1 MADPWWQLVGLA
13 AAPRL
18 AEAVVQ
24 PQVKLFQ
31 LLQIALLE
39 HGEAMH
45 EAAIAQRLAA
55 LGVVSPRTDLVTAL
69 VKSWHGLPPVRRQRD
84 GLLAIDI
91 EYRWLTLLPQ
101 RLGLVPETRIG
112 ARSVAEEP
120 PLAPPPTVP
129 LSREECAALLACNG
143 LASLSDA
150 RAIAAILEAH
160 GSPMTLAAI
169 NAILG
174 SATGGWGRRRQ
185 IAPERLRGWR
195 EALVVV
201 NPGASLSLSD
211 DQALLMGMRTAVRLR
226 AYVLLRE
233 QERHRRSAVRRTS
246 RPPAATVQA
255 EAAAPLRRLVVRAYP
270 AEGLPR
276 ALSVLDPVAHA
287 ITTVVDASIPAMA
300 ALLAGADLIVGLEP
314 ERSLAALGLERRCA
328 DLTRHPHTRQLNRRG
343 RTLRITTART
353 DNRDGRHQPPL
364 VRPGGHAPVPRRRRH
379 HPGLRRR
386 LESDVKALAAFY
398 RYGRLH
404 GDVRL
409 RWGFLDERR
418 PVEWP
423 GSPGDPLHAMV
434 AAASAA
440 DAELDVVAGSAPGWA
455 DPWSRAMRGR
465 ATLDHNALRLHTR
478 QGLQVIPRAEI
489 QAVRV
494 CTAGQTCDQA
504 AGGGRPGPSAAAT
517 ATSPDA
523 PASTTTN
530 SALGP

>member
-1 MADPWWQLVGLA
+1 
-13 AAPRL
+13 
-18 AEAVVQ
+18 
-24 PQVKLFQ
+24 
-31 LLQIALLE
+31 
-39 HGEAMH
+39 
-45 EAAIAQRLAA
+45 
-55 LGVVSPRTDLVTAL
+55 
-69 VKSWHGLPPVRRQRD
+69 
-84 GLLAIDI
+84 
-91 EYRWLTLLPQ
+91 
-101 RLGLVPETRIG
+101 VPEARIG
-112 ARSVAEEP
+112 ARNVAEEP

-160 GSPMTLAAI
+160 GWPMTLAAI

-211 DQALLMGMRTAVRLR
+211 DQDLLMGMRTAIRLR

-233 QERHRRSAVRRTS
+233 QERHRQSAVRRTS

-276 ALSVLDPVAHA
+276 ALSVLDPAAHA

-314 ERSLAALGLERRCA
+314 ERSLAALGLERRYA

-343 RTLRITTART
+343 RTQRITTAQLITATVGISR
-353 DNRDGRHQPPL
+353 PL
-364 VRPGGHAPVPRRRRH
+364 YDPAAMRRYLAEDAITQ
-379 HPGLRRR
+379 LRRR

-423 GSPGDPLHAMV
+423 GSPGDPLQAMV

-440 DAELDVVAGSAPGWA
+440 DAELDVVAGSAPGWT
-455 DPWSRAMRGR
+455 DPWSRAKRGR
-465 ATLDHNALRLHTR
+465 ATLDHHALRLHTR

-504 AGGGRPGPSAAAT
+504 AGSGRPGPSAAAT